1 MVTTKPTLIYVYDPL
16 CGWCFG
22 FHPVMVKLAE
32 RFKDQLK
39 IRVIAGGLAINENA
53 QSISEGYSYI
63 SGALKQVEQ
72 TTGVQFGEN
81 FKLLAEEG
89 SYLYDSEPSCIA
101 QTAVGILYPE
111 SALGFAGELQN
122 ALFVEGKNLNDP
134 VTFDE
139 ILNKMKLDFKPF
151 REKFND
157 EATHRQTR
165 EQFEWCKTVG
175 ASAFP
180 TLLLE
185 IGNDTG
191 LMSRGY
197 RPFDTL
203 ESHLH
208 HLIRNY
214 EKLLS

>member
-1 MVTTKPTLIYVYDPL
+1 MTKPTLLYVYDPL

-22 FHPVMVKLAE
+22 FHPIMEKLAE
-32 RFKDQLK
+32 RFRNQLD
-39 IRVIAGGLAINENA
+39 IRVIAGGLAIDENA
-53 QSISEGYSYI
+53 QTISEGYSYI

-101 QTAVGILYPE
+101 QTAVGILYPD
-111 SALGFAGELQN
+111 SALRFAGELHN
-122 ALFVEGKNLNDP
+122 ALFVEGKSLNDP
-134 VTFDE
+134 VTFEE
-139 ILNKMKLDFKPF
+139 ILKGMELDIKPF
-151 REKFND
+151 QEKFDD
-157 EATHRQTR
+157 EATRRQTR

-185 IGNDTG
+185 IGSDTG

>member
-1 MVTTKPTLIYVYDPL
+1 MTKPTLIYTYDPL
-16 CGWCFG
+16 CGWCYG
-22 FHPVMVKLAE
+22 FHPVMEKLAG
-32 RFKDQLK
+32 RFRDNLQV
-39 IRVIAGGLAINENA
+39 RVIPGGLAIDENA
-53 QSISEGYSYI
+53 QTIAEGYGYI
-63 SGALKQVEQ
+63 RDALNQVEQ
-72 TTGVQFGEN
+72 TTGITFGEN

-89 SYLYDSEPSCIA
+89 SYLYDSDPSCIA
-101 QTAVGILYPE
+101 QTAVNKLYPDH
-111 SALGFAGELQN
+111 ALQFAGKMQN
-122 ALFVEGKNLNDP
+122 ALFSEGKNLNDP
-134 VTFDE
+134 AVFEE
-139 ILNKMKLDFKPF
+139 ILQEMKLDETPF
-151 REKFND
+151 MPLYED
-157 EATHRQTR
+157 EGIRRQTR

-185 IGNDTG
+185 IGSETG

-214 EKLLS
+214 EKLLRS

>member
-1 MVTTKPTLIYVYDPL
+1 MNKPTLIYAYDPL

-22 FHPVMVKLAE
+22 FHPVMEKLAD
-32 RFKDQLK
+32 RFKDQIS
-39 IRVIAGGLAINENA
+39 IRVIPGGLAIDENA
-53 QSISEGYSYI
+53 QTIREGYGYI
-63 SGALKQVEQ
+63 RGALKQVED

-89 SYLYDSEPSCIA
+89 SYLYNSEPSCIA
-101 QTAVGILYPE
+101 QTVINNQYPE
-111 SALGFAGELQN
+111 SALEFAGAMQN
-122 ALFVEGKNLNDP
+122 ALFVDGKTLNDP
-134 VTFDE
+134 ATFE
-139 ILNKMKLDFKPF
+139 ELQKQMKLNTKPF
-151 REKFND
+151 IKEFED
-157 EATHRQTR
+157 EATRRQTR

-175 ASAFP
+175 AGAFP

>member
-1 MVTTKPTLIYVYDPL
+1 MTKPTLIYTYDPL
-16 CGWCFG
+16 CGWCYG
-22 FHPVMVKLAE
+22 FHPVMEKLAG
-32 RFKDQLK
+32 RFRENLQV
-39 IRVIAGGLAINENA
+39 RVIAGGLAVDENA
-53 QSISEGYSYI
+53 QTIAEGYGYI
-63 SGALKQVEQ
+63 RGALDQVEQ
-72 TTGVQFGEN
+72 KTGVTFGEN

-101 QTAVGILYPE
+101 QTAVNKLYPDD
-111 SALGFAGELQN
+111 ALRFAGKMQN
-122 ALFVEGKNLNDP
+122 ALFSEGKNLNEP
-134 VTFDE
+134 AVFEE
-139 ILNKMKLDFKPF
+139 ILQEMNLDEAPF
-151 REKFND
+151 RPLFED
-157 EATHRQTR
+157 ESIRRQTR
-165 EQFEWCKTVG
+165 EQFEWCKTVN

-185 IGNDTG
+185 IGSETG

-214 EKLLS
+214 EKLLSS

>member
-1 MVTTKPTLIYVYDPL
+1 MKKPVLIYAYDPL

-22 FHPVMVKLAE
+22 FHPVMEKLAS
-32 RFKDQLK
+32 RFREHLDV
-39 IRVIAGGLAINENA
+39 RVIAGGLAIDENA
-53 QSISEGYSYI
+53 QTIAEGYGYI
-63 SGALKQVEQ
+63 RGALKQVEQ
-72 TTGVQFGEN
+72 TTGVIFGDN

-89 SYLYDSEPSCIA
+89 SYLYDSEPACIA
-101 QTAVGILYPE
+101 QTVVNQLYPG
-111 SALGFAGELQN
+111 SALDFAGALQN
-122 ALFVEGKNLNDP
+122 ALFVEGRNLNDP
-134 VTFDE
+134 ATFSE
-139 ILNKMKLDFKPF
+139 ILGEMNLHNSRFSEHF
-151 REKFND
+151 ES
-157 EATHRQTR
+157 EAIRTQTR
-165 EQFEWCKTVG
+165 EQFEWCKTMG

-185 IGNDTG
+185 IGSETG

-214 EKLLS
+214 ESC

>member
-1 MVTTKPTLIYVYDPL
+1 MKKPTLIYAYDPL

-22 FHPVMVKLAE
+22 FHPVIEKLAE
-32 RFKDQLK
+32 RFKEKLK
-39 IRVIAGGLAINENA
+39 IRVVPGGLAIDENA
-53 QSISEGYSYI
+53 QSIKEGYSYI
-63 SGALKQVEQ
+63 RGALKQVED
-72 TTGVQFGEN
+72 TTGVQFGKN

-89 SYLYDSEPSCIA
+89 SYFYDSEPSCIA
-101 QTAVGILYPE
+101 QTVINKLYPE
-111 SALGFAGELQN
+111 SALVFAGAMQK
-122 ALFVEGKNLNDP
+122 ALFVDGKSLNDP
-134 VTFDE
+134 ATFE
-139 ILNKMKLDFKPF
+139 ELLKEMGLNTKPF
-151 REKFND
+151 MKEFEDKAIR
-157 EATHRQTR
+157 RQTR

-175 ASAFP
+175 AGAFP

>member
-1 MVTTKPTLIYVYDPL
+1 MTKPTLIYVYDPL

-22 FHPVMVKLAE
+22 FHPVMEKLAE

-39 IRVIAGGLAINENA
+39 IRVIAGGLAVDENA
-53 QSISEGYSYI
+53 QSISEGYGYI
-63 SGALKQVEQ
+63 RGAVDQVEQ

-89 SYLYDSEPSCIA
+89 SYLYDSVPPATA

-111 SALGFAGELQN
+111 SSLAFAGKLHN

-134 VTFDE
+134 AAFEE
-139 ILNKMKLDFKPF
+139 ILNEMKLDIKPF
-151 REKFND
+151 REKFDD

-197 RPFDTL
+197 RPYDTL